1 MYRKLKIINSKSQR
15 FAGLTLV
22 EVVIASALL
31 IVAMVPILRGL
42 TIAHYSGAN
51 IEHKSRSLLL
61 AQAKLDEIKARS
73 IYNYTN
79 GGSSFAETGTSLDGP
94 YRCNVTDN
102 EDDSLKTITV
112 SVGFDSDG
120 SGGIANDEVDVT
132 LATLIARRW
141 TD

>member
-1 MYRKLKIINSKSQR
+1 MHQNLKIVKR
-15 FAGLTLV
+15 FAGLTLI

-31 IVAMVPILRGL
+31 AAAMVPILKCL
-42 TIAHYSGAN
+42 TVAHSSAVK

-61 AQAKLDEIKARS
+61 AQAKLNEIRARS

-79 GGSSFAETGTSLDGP
+79 GGAAGGFAETNTSLGGL
-94 YRCNVTDN
+94 YLCNVTDN
-102 EDDSLKTITV
+102 KADPLKTVTV

-120 SGGIANDEVDVT
+120 NAGLSADEVNIT

-141 TD
+141 SD